1 MYLVYDKQRAAADYG
16 VAPGWRS
23 HTPMHSWSPIAQ
35 SLSPWSPGS
44 DTDTDHFVDASEL
57 HWSERPGEASP
68 VRMAIGAL
76 RRAGVPVY
84 LPPDEAPQQE
94 HRARHAKWLVDED
107 ESICACRVE
116 APYESMH
123 PPSDEY
129 GLYGLELMSP
139 VYSYDR
145 DDWRG
150 KIAKVLEVLRR
161 AFDDRGES
169 DCYRLYV
176 PQMAGMHVHVGLGE
190 LVGEEPRVVKYM
202 LPLRSLKNF
211 MQLATGFERI
221 TDELHAT
228 SRIDCRGEYCT
239 PPSRFYK
246 TRNGKEPKPLTFFED
261 FMDSTKEANGEVP
274 SLEHVSSDDGSLPE
288 IPTEE
293 LTRVSPGIVAD
304 ALDTV
309 EAYSTNNPK
318 SFDDVKARIFD
329 PQWRDQKL
337 KALQDAREGGE
348 RLAFK
353 VAVLVAATLEN
364 ALSHWSPLAYFYRP
378 EIAMEYS
385 REDETGQRTRVTYI
399 QNVYNE
405 VGALAMMLP
414 RSPPPRVVTGS
425 SSPRTASEV
434 DSEQMD
440 TRSSPTDEPEA
451 EAIVG
456 RAYGTTVIE
465 RCQYIEDYIQTHLD
479 IDNRQFT
486 YKRSQAY
493 NLMNFDVGYNGL
505 LKRSC
510 LGTIEF
516 RQHRGTID
524 ADEVIAWV
532 EVATSMLRFAHTRA
546 LTQGSMMPVVEQHAY
561 DPAMGFDPFLRM
573 IDVPETTLEY
583 YHK

>member
-1 MYLVYDKQRAAADYG
+1 MSHETFQSRIPISSFRSNQVSHPSLADPSVRLPITLGVELEMYLVYDKQRAAADYG

-23 HTPMHSWSPIAQ
+23 RTPTRSWSPTAQ

-57 HWSERPGEASP
+57 HWSERPG
-68 VRMAIGAL
+68 
-76 RRAGVPVY
+76 
-84 LPPDEAPQQE
+84 EAPQQE

-129 GLYGLELMSP
+129 GVYGLELVSP

-150 KIAKVLEVLRR
+150 EIAKVLEVLRR

-176 PQMAGMHVHVGLGE
+176 PQTAGMHVHVGLGE
-190 LVGEEPRVVKYM
+190 LVGEERRVVKYT

-211 MQLATGFERI
+211 MQLGTGFERI

-293 LTRVSPGIVAD
+293 LTRISPGIVAD

-309 EAYSTNNPK
+309 EAYFTNNPK
-318 SFDDVKARIFD
+318 SFDDAKARIFD

-337 KALQDAREGGE
+337 KALRDARKGGG

-364 ALSHWSPLAYFYRP
+364 ALSH
-378 EIAMEYS
+378 
-385 REDETGQRTRVTYI
+385 
-399 QNVYNE
+399 
-405 VGALAMMLP
+405 
-414 RSPPPRVVTGS
+414 
-425 SSPRTASEV
+425 
-434 DSEQMD
+434 
-440 TRSSPTDEPEA
+440 
-451 EAIVG
+451 
-456 RAYGTTVIE
+456 
-465 RCQYIEDYIQTHLD
+465 
-479 IDNRQFT
+479 
-486 YKRSQAY
+486 
-493 NLMNFDVGYNGL
+493 
-505 LKRSC
+505 
-510 LGTIEF
+510 
-516 RQHRGTID
+516 
-524 ADEVIAWV
+524 
-532 EVATSMLRFAHTRA
+532 
-546 LTQGSMMPVVEQHAY
+546 
-561 DPAMGFDPFLRM
+561 
-573 IDVPETTLEY
+573 
-583 YHK
+583 